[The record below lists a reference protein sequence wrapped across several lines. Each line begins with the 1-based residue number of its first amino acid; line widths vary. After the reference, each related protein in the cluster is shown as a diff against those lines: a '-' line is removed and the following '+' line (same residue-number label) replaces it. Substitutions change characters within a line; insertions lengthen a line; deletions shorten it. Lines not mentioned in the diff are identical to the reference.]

1 MAFSDGQ
8 YSESVVSI
16 GRGQGGAFA
25 RRGPTDIAFEP
36 IEPFESHTAP
46 SRVAVARGLHDI
58 LVVDPDPQ
66 ALMAA
71 QVAVQSVANVEVYS
85 DFRAARARLVAR
97 PPDLLVTN
105 LRLERFNGLHL
116 VYVAAGT
123 ATRCIVYT
131 SHHDAVLAREVLAA
145 GAFYERTDRLP
156 RVLASYVQASLPAG
170 DRRSLSVLDRRSL
183 ARGGRR
189 ASDA

>member
-1 MAFSDGQ
+1 MALGNGQ

-25 RRGPTDIAFEP
+25 RRSPADITFEP
-36 IEPFESHTAP
+36 IEPFEGDTAP
-46 SRVAVARGLHDI
+46 SRPGVVRALRDI
-58 LVVDPDPQ
+58 LIVDPDPQ

-71 QVAVQSVANVEVYS
+71 QVAVQSVANVEAYS

-131 SHHDAVLAREVLAA
+131 AHHDAVLAREVLAA

-156 RVLASYVQASLPAG
+156 RVLASYVKAMLPVG
-170 DRRSLSVLDRRSL
+170 DRRSLSVHDRRSL
-183 ARGGRR
+183 PRGGRR
-189 ASDA
+189 SSD